1 MSKQRNMSKIKEQD
15 KTLGKNFNE
24 TEINNLLDKDSK
36 PLSYTFSPNLGKQW
50 MITVRTS
57 TETEDV
63 RNYQAEVTTL
73 KNTIT

>member
-1 MSKQRNMSKIKEQD
+1 MSKIKEQD

>member
-1 MSKQRNMSKIKEQD
+1 MSKQRNMSQIKEQD

-24 TEINNLLDKDSK
+24 TEINNLLEKDSK

-57 TETEDV
+57 TETENV
-63 RNYQAEVTTL
+63 RKYQAEVTTL